1 MSSISDYSYLFSNTG
16 TDDYSVYSS
25 NYWGNFARNRATTG
39 SSTGT
44 SVSSS
49 SEAAADRSSNAL
61 EQILNEKKYPTASA
75 KAQEANDNLTSGISS
90 LNSALST
97 LQGSVADTT
106 DGQDMTDDIVS
117 AVKDYVS
124 NYNDV
129 ITAAKGSTLTD
140 KTAYVSNI
148 MTKTAANADKLSE
161 IGITVNSDGTVDV
174 DEDALLAADVS
185 KVKDLFSSD
194 SIIRYGSTV
203 ASRLKFAGATESAED
218 TSASDG
224 ISITAT
230 ASANTA
236 STAAA
241 NLKADAK
248 LLASDGLYEKLKDDD
263 GNETDEYDVDGIF
276 DAASSFVSNYNKMF
290 DAAESSSNSGVL
302 SNLSYIRNRTAA
314 NEETLAGFGITVD
327 SSGKLAID
335 EDTFKASDMS
345 KVQAFFK
352 NYGSSVATNASLV
365 NYYMTTQAGASSG
378 YTSSGTYNVQN
389 SAAYDTV
396 A

>member
-1 MSSISDYSYLFSNTG
+1 MSSISSYSYLFSNTG

-25 NYWGNFARNRATTG
+25 NYWGNYAKSSS
-39 SSTGT
+39 SSTAST

-49 SEAAADRSSNAL
+49 SETTTSRSSNAL

-75 KAQEANDNLTSGISS
+75 KAQEANDSLTSGISS
-90 LNSALST
+90 LNTALST
-97 LQGSVADTT
+97 LQSSVADTT

-129 ITAAKGSTLTD
+129 VTAAKSSTLTN

-148 MTKTAANADKLSE
+148 MTNTATNADKLSE
-161 IGITVNSDGTVDV
+161 IGITVNSDGTLDI
-174 DEDALLAADVS
+174 DEDALEAADVS
-185 KVKDLFSSD
+185 KVKDLFSAD
-194 SIIRYGSTV
+194 SVISYGSTV
-203 ASRLKFAGATESAED
+203 ASRLKFAGATESTSS
-218 TSASDG
+218 TSATGG
-224 ISITAT
+224 ISITET
-230 ASANTA
+230 ASA

-241 NLKADAK
+241 DLKTDAR
-248 LLASDGLYEKLKDDD
+248 LLASDDLYKKVKDDD
-263 GNETDEYDVDGIF
+263 GNETDEYDVDSIYS
-276 DAASSFVSNYNKMF
+276 AASSFVSNYNKMF

-314 NEETLAGFGITVD
+314 NEETLAKFGITVD
-327 SSGKLAID
+327 KSGRLAID
-335 EDTFKASDMS
+335 EDTFKKSDMS
-345 KVQAFFK
+345 EVQAFFK

-365 NYYMTTQAGASSG
+365 NYYMTTQAGVSSG
-378 YTSSGTYNVQN
+378 YTSSGTYNVTS
-389 SAAYDTV
+389 SANYDAV